1 MSQVPSQI
9 GKRYVLMDHADV
21 DEKENPRQQRNDYY
35 VKIAVLLDSG
45 VWDLYASTIH
55 TEDPARKD
63 NQVRRKLREAYSHIF
78 NGVNLRY
85 KSIDDPSISITLIL
99 QHFTFFQ

>member
-1 MSQVPSQI
+1 
-9 GKRYVLMDHADV
+9 
-21 DEKENPRQQRNDYY
+21 
-35 VKIAVLLDSG
+35 
-45 VWDLYASTIH
+45 YASTIH

-63 NQVRRKLREAYSHIF
+63 NQVRRKLREAYYTH
-78 NGVNLRY
+78 VNLRY